1 MVGTVMHTNMLKNC
15 STVKQN
21 FFNHCFWFLNV
32 TLCDSQVF
40 SDAFGRS
47 FAGCVPIE
55 SEKYEALKCLERLL
69 DEVLKLIKSS
79 HIGQNFKCS
88 AEFIF
93 VKSEDGKSAKLRTMC
108 QVRGAKSGET
118 EQMFFLGHSLRLS
131 SSSTYE
137 DEENSV

>member
-1 MVGTVMHTNMLKNC
+1 MV
-15 STVKQN
+15 
-21 FFNHCFWFLNV
+21 FERY
-32 TLCDSQVF
+32 TLDSQVF

-69 DEVLKLIKSS
+69 DEILKLIKAS

-93 VKSEDGKSAKLRTMC
+93 VKSEDGKSTKIRTMC